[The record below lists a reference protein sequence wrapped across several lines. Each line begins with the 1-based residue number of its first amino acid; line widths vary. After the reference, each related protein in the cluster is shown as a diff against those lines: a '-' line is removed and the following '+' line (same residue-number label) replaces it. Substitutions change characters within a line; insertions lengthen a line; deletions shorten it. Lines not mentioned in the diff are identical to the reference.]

1 MAINY
6 AAKYSEKIDE
16 RFALMSV
23 TAPAVNDDFDFIG
36 VKTVNVYSIPTKAL
50 NDYSMTGNS
59 RYGTVTELEDTVQE
73 LTLGRDRSFTFS
85 IDRRNY
91 NDTMMTK
98 EAGKALA
105 RQVNEVIIPEVDTYR
120 LAALAANAGGTATA
134 AITSSNAYEKFL
146 DAKNH
151 LIDNKVPSVGSVA
164 YVSGQFYK
172 NIKLD
177 SSFIQASDLAQNTL
191 ITGQLGMIDGT
202 PIIPVPSTYLPADC
216 AFILTNPVAMCSPFK
231 LADYTIH
238 ENPQGISGWLVEGRV
253 YYDAFVLASK
263 ANAVYVHMT
272 A

>member
-6 AAKYSEKIDE
+6 AAKYSEKVDE

-23 TAPAVNDDFDFIG
+23 TTPAVNNDFDFIG
-36 VKTVNVYSIPTKAL
+36 VQTVNVYSIPTKPM
-50 NDYSMTGNS
+50 NDYSQTGNS
-59 RYGTVTELEDTVQE
+59 RYGTPTELEDTVQE
-73 LTLGRDRSFTFS
+73 LTLTRDRSFTFT

-105 RQVNEVIIPEVDTYR
+105 RQVDEVMVPEVDTYR
-120 LAALAANAGGTATA
+120 LATLAANAGGTATA
-134 AITSSNAYEKFL
+134 AITSSNAYDAFL
-146 DAKNH
+146 DAKNF
-151 LIDNKVPSVGSVA
+151 LIDNKAPSTGSVA

-177 SSFIQASDLAQNTL
+177 GSFIKASDLAQNTL
-191 ITGQLGMIDGT
+191 FTGQLGQVDGT
-202 PIIPVPSTYLPADC
+202 AIIPVPSSYLPTDC
-216 AFILTNPVAMCSPFK
+216 AFILTNPVAMCSPIK

-238 ENPQGISGWLVEGRV
+238 ENPPGISGWLVEGRV

-263 ANAVYVHMT
+263 ANAVFVHMT